1 MDNIITILFAM
12 YFCYRS
18 FQDFSGDNK
27 AIRVEYRE
35 LLGRKKWQKKKAVL
49 EMVIGLGT
57 ILFMLFY
64 TIKMVVIAVGTIV
77 LLAFILM
84 ILNNKK
90 YMRQSK
96 TGDKP

>member
-1 MDNIITILFAM
+1 MAKEK
-12 YFCYRS
+12 S
-18 FQDFSGDNK
+18 SSGNGYWFGDDS
-27 AIRVEYRE
+27 IH
-35 LLGRKKWQKKKAVL
+35 
-49 EMVIGLGT
+49 
-57 ILFMLFY
+57 